1 LAEIDINNNRMLR
14 SVLFMLSL
22 LKILIIGIKSMV
34 QRKNEKEVFVENE
47 KTEEGS
53 QKCRITIV

>member
-1 LAEIDINNNRMLR
+1 
-14 SVLFMLSL
+14 MLSL